1 MLKQSS
7 SDRNSA
13 AKVQV
18 LELTWML
25 KSPSS
30 SVEGDLEHMEVRNS
44 ENSDMNK
51 VEGLGGGDI

>member
-1 MLKQSS
+1 MLKHSN

-18 LELTWML
+18 LESTWML

-30 SVEGDLEHMEVRNS
+30 SVDGDMEQIEVRS
-44 ENSDMNK
+44 SDNSDMNE
-51 VEGLGGGDI
+51 VEGLGGR